1 MHDNLQFAA
10 TLTAILGGILFSR
23 QDTRRMDAKIDA
35 KIDAMRAE
43 IHRDISDLRNEFTRK
58 TDSIVAML
66 FDHSER
72 ITKVKV
78 GKQDKP

>member
-10 TLTAILGGILFSR
+10 TLIAILGGILFSR
-23 QDTRRMDAKIDA
+23 QDARRMDAKM
-35 KIDAMRAE
+35 DAMRAE

-72 ITKVKV
+72 ITKVEV